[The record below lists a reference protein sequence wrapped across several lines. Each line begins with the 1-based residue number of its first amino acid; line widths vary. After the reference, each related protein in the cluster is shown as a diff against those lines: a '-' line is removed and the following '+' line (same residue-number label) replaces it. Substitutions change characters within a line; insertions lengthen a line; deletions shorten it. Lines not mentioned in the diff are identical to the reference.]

1 MGSSF
6 FFFSVLCDGTTDK
19 GVLEQ
24 EVMYVRYVDTFG
36 SIKTVM
42 VDCVAVESADT
53 VRVLAGI
60 DKTAIYW
67 DRY

>member
-1 MGSSF
+1 M
-6 FFFSVLCDGTTDK
+6 
-19 GVLEQ
+19 
-24 EVMYVRYVDTFG
+24 RYVDTFG